1 MGANIP
7 GREVPDMRVTKILA
21 VVATAA
27 ALVIAVPPV
36 ASASTHRPSV
46 QTPRAHSL
54 VEVQRTGS
62 DPASH
67 APSATSPRNHE
78 VAITCRMTTRI
89 EVTR

>member
-36 ASASTHRPSV
+36 ASASTSLDRGSASRDDAGKVPLCGMRSGLKRPS
-46 QTPRAHSL
+46 
-54 VEVQRTGS
+54 EVGT
-62 DPASH
+62 
-67 APSATSPRNHE
+67 TSNST
-78 VAITCRMTTRI
+78 VA
-89 EVTR
+89 